1 MNLRVVIALGTVMGV
16 SAAAWIGWAAQRR
29 DAAAASQPARAP
41 LGVLEYRGVAVQLQ
55 TGHAV
60 IETFTPALRE
70 IAELGADT
78 VLLCPAGFMEHARA
92 QAIFIEARQTPTAD
106 ELRRLIEAARQ
117 MQLRVIVMPLLLL
130 SHPRGSEWRGMIEPP
145 EWSEWWPDYRAF
157 ILHFAD
163 AAAAG
168 GADAFMVGSELVS
181 TERNRT
187 EWLRV
192 IEAVRARFPGRLGY
206 SANWDH
212 YRPVSFWDQLDFAGV
227 TTYNTLA
234 DRDLPTVDELVERW
248 RPIRQRLLEFSR
260 DVNRPLLLTEVG
272 WCSQTGAARAPWDY
286 YRNQKVTPDGLEEQ
300 RRLYEAFVRAFPA
313 QPGLGGVIWWE
324 WTPGGGGPKDFGYS
338 PRGKPAERV
347 LREWFRDTSDR
358 ATSRPAG
365 AAGGEGGGRASE

>member
-1 MNLRVVIALGTVMGV
+1 MKLRTAIALCTIMGI

-29 DAAAASQPARAP
+29 DGVPSSQPVLP
-41 LGVLEYRGVAVQLQ
+41 PIGVLEYRGVALQLQ

-60 IETFTPALRE
+60 IETFLPALRE

-78 VLLCPAGFMEHARA
+78 VLLCPAGFMEHAEA

-117 MQLRVIVMPLLLL
+117 LRLRVIVMPLLLL
-130 SHPRGSEWRGMIEPP
+130 THPRGSEWRGMIEPP
-145 EWSEWWPDYRAF
+145 EWPEWWEAYREF

-181 TERNRT
+181 TERNRG

-192 IEAVRARFPGRLGY
+192 IDAVRARFSGRLGY

-212 YRPVSFWDQLDFAGV
+212 YRPVSFWDRLDFAGV

-248 RPIRQRLLEFSR
+248 RPIRQRLFDFQREI
-260 DVNRPLLLTEVG
+260 NRPLLLTEVG
-272 WCSQTGAARAPWDY
+272 WCSQKGAARAPWNY
-286 YRNQKVTPDGLEEQ
+286 YRNQKVTPEGLEEQ
-300 RRLYEAFVRAFPA
+300 RRLYEAFIRAFPA
-313 QPGLGGVIWWE
+313 QPGFGGVIWWE

-338 PRGKPAERV
+338 PRGKPAERE
-347 LREWFRDTSDR
+347 LREWFRTAAD
-358 ATSRPAG
+358 RPASQPVKAPSTDSHG
-365 AAGGEGGGRASE
+365 LTE